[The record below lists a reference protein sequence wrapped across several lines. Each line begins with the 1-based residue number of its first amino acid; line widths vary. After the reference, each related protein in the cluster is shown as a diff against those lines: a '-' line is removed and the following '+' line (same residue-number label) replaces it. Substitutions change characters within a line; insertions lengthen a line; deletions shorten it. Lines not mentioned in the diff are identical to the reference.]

1 MNLFVDT
8 SALVKFFHE
17 EEGTEFVTELL
28 SSQEHEIWLLEIA
41 RLEFL
46 SAVFRRFRNNEL
58 DSGKL
63 EKAIF
68 NFEAQ
73 LASFNIEPLGQ
84 TIIREA
90 EFLLMQYGKKQG
102 LRTLDAL
109 HLATF
114 SLISEEDWTF
124 MASDD
129 NLCSIAVLLGYRVI
143 NPLKI

>member
-28 SSQEHEIWLLEIA
+28 SSQENEIWLLEIA

-46 SAVFRRFRNNEL
+46 SAVCRRFRNNEL

-63 EKAIF
+63 EQAIS
-68 NFEAQ
+68 NFETQ
-73 LASFNIEPLGQ
+73 LTSFNIEPLGQ

-90 EFLLMQYGKKQG
+90 EFLY
-102 LRTLDAL
+102 
-109 HLATF
+109 
-114 SLISEEDWTF
+114 
-124 MASDD
+124 
-129 NLCSIAVLLGYRVI
+129 
-143 NPLKI
+143 